1 MINNDSYTILVV
13 DDVEEIAMLVARV
26 LKTAGYQTIIAND
39 ARTALKIMEKRLVDL
54 VLLDINMP
62 MVDGINMLKMMR
74 KQQETRYTA
83 VIMLTALE
91 DSETTMECLRNGAC
105 GYITKPF
112 DMNGLLRQVDNCIA
126 RPVSYAF
133 S

>member
-1 MINNDSYTILVV
+1 MMNNGSYTIMVV

-26 LKTAGYQTIIAND
+26 LKTAGYQTIIANE
-39 ARTALKIMEKRLVDL
+39 ARSALKIMEKRSVDL

-62 MVDGINMLKMMR
+62 MIDGINMLKMMR
-74 KQQETRYTA
+74 KQQATRYTA

-91 DSETTMECLRNGAC
+91 DSDTTMECLRNGAS

-112 DMNGLLRQVDNCIA
+112 DMRGLLRQVDNCIA
-126 RPVSYAF
+126 KPMSYSF
-133 S
+133 P